1 MPVADH
7 VEKQVDVAIAVD
19 LVTMAFRDQYDVA
32 YLLSVDADFVSAVRE
47 VQRLG
52 KIVFAA
58 KASTERSDSPGRVT
72 KGIPLGREW
81 FLGLDHHEKI

>member
-32 YLLSVDADFVSAVRE
+32 YFLSADADFVSAVRE
-47 VQRLG
+47 V
-52 KIVFAA
+52 
-58 KASTERSDSPGRVT
+58 
-72 KGIPLGREW
+72 
-81 FLGLDHHEKI
+81 